1 MPEVRTAT
9 AAELPAVGRSLAAAF
24 ADDPVWEWL
33 VSPKADWARHAPAF
47 YAAEAGLRLDRTDP
61 EAGMVLVDQELRGAA
76 LWAGPGKWRTTLR
89 QTMRIALPSMRIFR
103 GGVVRSLKVLGVVER
118 HHPDDVPH
126 WYLNYLG
133 THPDH
138 QGHGIGSALI
148 EPVTER
154 CDTEGLG
161 AFLESSKESNI
172 AFYARHGFEVTERL
186 DLPGGPPMWLMW
198 RDPKG

>member
-1 MPEVRTAT
+1 MAQARTAT
-9 AAELPAVGRSLAAAF
+9 SDDLPAVGRSLAAAF

-33 VSPKADWARHAPAF
+33 VSPKANWDKRAPAF
-47 YAAEAGLRLDRTDP
+47 YAAEASLRVERSEP
-61 EAGMVLVDQELRGAA
+61 PAGMVLVDEDVRGAA
-76 LWAGPGKWRTTLR
+76 LWAAPGQWRTTLR
-89 QTMRIALPSMRIFR
+89 QTVRIAMPSVRIFR
-103 GGVVRSLKVLGVVER
+103 AGAIRGLKVLGAVER

-148 EPVTER
+148 APVTER
-154 CDTEGLG
+154 CDAEGLG
-161 AFLESSKESNI
+161 AYLESSKESNL
-172 AFYARHGFEVTERL
+172 AFYARHGFEVTERI